1 MFAARA
7 NGSVRVIEP
16 RAIIEI
22 AEDHPSLP
30 GHFPGRP
37 IVPGVVLLSRVV
49 GAYCARHP
57 RASIEGVPRVKF
69 MSPLRPAERCEVG
82 FDEATPGRVHF
93 ECKVGERVVARG
105 SLVFSSR

>member
-22 AEDHPSLP
+22 APDHPSLP

-49 GAYCARHP
+49 GAYRACHP
-57 RASIEGVPRVKF
+57 GASIDAVPRVKF
-69 MSPLRPAERCEVG
+69 MSPLRPAERCEVD
-82 FDEATPGRVHF
+82 FKEAMHGRVEF
-93 ECKVGERVVARG
+93 ECKVGERLVARG
-105 SLVFSSR
+105 SLVFASR